1 MMKKRLIF
9 IWIKLVT
16 SLEFIKTSILVTIII
31 NDKIEN
37 KHNFTWKMN

>member
-16 SLEFIKTSILVTIII
+16 SLEFIKTSILVTTII